1 MGQAES
7 SGSSTEARDER
18 AEAQRDE
25 AAGDDLG
32 SVVLGFFSSA
42 HDTGKAV
49 DIDVHQDASPPR
61 EAREARGASQRGV
74 TFRREVDMEG
84 VMRDIDEQER
94 RQQASSG
101 VPRTK
106 KASRKRET
114 AADREWKSQEVACF
128 KEMLAEGC
136 VVRFHDPLS
145 GRVFRT
151 RLSLALGYVLRW
163 TAKSVDPAVSADRE
177 FPLSKLV
184 VLEAPAARANIASM
198 SRVES
203 CFTLYHEDQVA
214 TFEPEVEM
222 ERVQIIRGLKAFGL
236 RLAAPTV
243 EC

>member
-1 MGQAES
+1 
-7 SGSSTEARDER
+7 
-18 AEAQRDE
+18 
-25 AAGDDLG
+25 
-32 SVVLGFFSSA
+32 
-42 HDTGKAV
+42 
-49 DIDVHQDASPPR
+49 
-61 EAREARGASQRGV
+61 
-74 TFRREVDMEG
+74 
-84 VMRDIDEQER
+84 MRDIDEQER

-106 KASRKRET
+106 KAPKKRET
-114 AADREWKSQEVACF
+114 AADREWKTQEVACF

-145 GRVFRT
+145 GKVFRT

-184 VLEAPAARANIASM
+184 VLEAPAARANVASM

-203 CFTLYHEDQVA
+203 CFTLYHDDQVA

-222 ERVQIIRGLKAFGL
+222 ERVQIIRGLKAPDCASPRRPSSLPEEHGFLRRFGQL
-236 RLAAPTV
+236 YARA
-243 EC
+243 CG